1 MEGMRT
7 KTALPVTLA
16 AGLAVGVAGVAYA
29 SIIERN
35 AFRLRRYEVPVLDPG
50 SEPLRVLH
58 ISDTHLTPGRKRLR
72 EWIAGLAEL
81 RPDLV
86 INTGDNIAA
95 TDAVPFMLE
104 ALEPLLA
111 LPGAFV
117 FGSNDYY
124 APRPK
129 NPARYLFP
137 DTGKRYHGDPLPW
150 RELRGAMTKAGW
162 LDCSNAQG
170 WLSAGGRQVWVSGV
184 DDPHLQQDDYAA
196 IAGPVP
202 EGADFAIG
210 LSHSPEPR
218 VLDDFVSDG
227 YRLLLCGHTHGGQLR
242 VPGYGALVSNCGLD
256 PRLARGMTR
265 WGLGLDPAWLHVSA
279 GLGTS
284 PYAPVRFACP
294 PEASLL
300 TLVPRAD

>member
-1 MEGMRT
+1 MRT
-7 KTALPVTLA
+7 KTALPLALGLGVA
-16 AGLAVGVAGVAYA
+16 AGVGGLGYAAVV
-29 SIIERN
+29 ERN
-35 AFRLRRYEVPVLDPG
+35 AFRLRRFEVPVLDPG
-50 SEPLRVLH
+50 EEPLRVLH
-58 ISDTHLTPGRKRLR
+58 LSDTHLTPGRKRLR

-86 INTGDNIAA
+86 INTGDNLASA
-95 TDAVPFMLE
+95 DAVPAMLE
-104 ALEPLLA
+104 ALGPLLA

-117 FGSNDYY
+117 MGSNDYY

-137 DTGKRYHGDPLPW
+137 DTGKRFHGTPLPW
-150 RELRGAMTKAGW
+150 RDLADAMSSAGW
-162 LDCSNAQG
+162 IDADNAQG
-170 WLSAGGRQVWVSGV
+170 FLSAGGRRIFIRGV
-184 DDPHLQQDDYAA
+184 DDSHIERDRYEDV
-196 IAGPVP
+196 AGPVP
-202 EGADFAIG
+202 SAAAFAIG

-218 VLDDFVSDG
+218 ILDDFVSDG
-227 YRLLLCGHTHGGQLR
+227 FRLLLCGHTHGGQLR

-256 PRLARGMTR
+256 PKLARGLHR

-300 TLVPRAD
+300 TLVPRG

>member
-1 MEGMRT
+1 MVPMRT
-7 KTALPVTLA
+7 KTLLPLTLGLGLA
-16 AGLAVGVAGVAYA
+16 AGVSGLGYA
-29 SIIERN
+29 SVVERN
-35 AFRLRRYEVPVLDPG
+35 AFRLRRFEVPVLDAG
-50 SEPLRVLH
+50 AEPLRVLH
-58 ISDTHLTPGRKRLR
+58 LSDAHLTPGRKKLR

-86 INTGDNIAA
+86 INTGDNLASP
-95 TDAVPFMLE
+95 DAVPFMLE

-117 FGSNDYY
+117 LGSNDYY
-124 APRPK
+124 APKPK

-137 DTGKRYHGDPLPW
+137 DTGKRFHGTPLPW
-150 RELRGAMTKAGW
+150 RELTSAMTAAGW
-162 LDCSNAQG
+162 VDADNAQG
-170 WLSAGGRQVWVSGV
+170 MITAGGREIFVRGV
-184 DDPHLQQDDYAA
+184 DDSHIERDRYEDV
-196 IAGPVP
+196 AGPVP
-202 EGADFAIG
+202 PEAAFAIG

-227 YRLLLCGHTHGGQLR
+227 FRLLLCGHTHGGQLR
-242 VPGYGALVSNCGLD
+242 VPGYGAIVSNCGLD
-256 PRLARGMTR
+256 PKLARGLHR
-265 WGLGLDPAWLHVSA
+265 WGMGLDPAWLHVSA

-300 TLVPRAD
+300 TLLPRG

>member
-1 MEGMRT
+1 MRT
-7 KTALPVTLA
+7 KTALPVALGIGLA
-16 AGLAVGVAGVAYA
+16 AGAGGIGYA
-29 SIIERN
+29 SVIERN
-35 AFRLRRYEVPVLDPG
+35 AFRLRRFEVPVLDPG
-50 SEPLRVLH
+50 QEPLRVLQ
-58 ISDTHLTPGRKRLR
+58 ISDTHLTPGRRKLR
-72 EWIAGLAEL
+72 DWIAGLAEL

-86 INTGDNIAA
+86 INTGDNLAA
-95 TDAVPFMLE
+95 HDAVPSMLE

-117 FGSNDYY
+117 MGSNDYY
-124 APRPK
+124 APKPK

-137 DTGKRYHGDPLPW
+137 DKGKRFHGDPLPW
-150 RELRGAMTKAGW
+150 RDLRDAMVAAGW
-162 LDCSNAQG
+162 VDCNNQQG
-170 WLSAGGRQVWVSGV
+170 WLHAGGRRIWVSGV
-184 DDPHLQQDDYAA
+184 DDPHIEQDRYEDV
-196 IAGPVP
+196 AGPVP
-202 EGADFAIG
+202 AEADFAIG

-218 VLDDFVSDG
+218 ILDDFVSDG

-256 PRLARGMTR
+256 PKLARGLHR

-300 TLVPRAD
+300 TLVPRG